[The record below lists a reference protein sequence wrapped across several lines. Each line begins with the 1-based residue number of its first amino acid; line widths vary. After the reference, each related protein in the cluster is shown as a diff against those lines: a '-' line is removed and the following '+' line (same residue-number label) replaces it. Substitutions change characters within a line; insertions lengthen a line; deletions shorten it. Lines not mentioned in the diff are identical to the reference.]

1 MLWRPFSIT
10 SCVPFCFLGPS
21 PSCLLHPHPSGLL
34 CHQAWNSPWFP
45 WTLGE
50 HCPPRLSLTDD
61 RVVPG
66 GAQGSVWGGHG
77 GPAPAPPGCS
87 HAGLWGGSVLWR
99 HPSLWEWTVP
109 PTGHQHPGPRQDQ
122 VSVVNTLG
130 EEGAGSILPGTGD
143 APTPCLGG
151 KMGIILKPTVWRGIE
166 EVRAWDA
173 WQGEGL
179 TCRGR
184 QRPDQ
189 QSLGVLNREVIL
201 GLKSNAELPK
211 GL

>member
-1 MLWRPFSIT
+1 M
-10 SCVPFCFLGPS
+10 
-21 PSCLLHPHPSGLL
+21 
-34 CHQAWNSPWFP
+34 
-45 WTLGE
+45 
-50 HCPPRLSLTDD
+50 
-61 RVVPG
+61 
-66 GAQGSVWGGHG
+66 
-77 GPAPAPPGCS
+77 
-87 HAGLWGGSVLWR
+87 
-99 HPSLWEWTVP
+99 
-109 PTGHQHPGPRQDQ
+109 
-122 VSVVNTLG
+122 SVVNTLG

-151 KMGIILKPTVWRGIE
+151 KMEIILKPTVWRGIE